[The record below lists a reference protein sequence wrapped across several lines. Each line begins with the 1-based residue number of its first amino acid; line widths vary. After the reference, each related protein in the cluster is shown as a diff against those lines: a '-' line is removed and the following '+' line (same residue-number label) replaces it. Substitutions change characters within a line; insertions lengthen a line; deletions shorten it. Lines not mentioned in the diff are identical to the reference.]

1 MNMRKKKREKKVGS
15 CMKDENLDLSQERF
29 ACREDTEMVRV
40 NELLWHREERTSLQ
54 RQVHFIIP
62 QIL

>member
-1 MNMRKKKREKKVGS
+1 
-15 CMKDENLDLSQERF
+15 MKDENLDLSQERF